1 MSYFVKDG
9 FMFSFDLKSGYHH
22 VDIAQEHQT
31 FLGFS
36 WPAPDSIKEIF
47 YVFTVLPFGLS
58 SAPWVFTK
66 VLKPLEKY
74 WGVQGLCIAIFLDH
88 GWAIVQ
94 DRESCRTKARAV
106 RADLCNA
113 GFVVNEDKSVWEPTQ
128 VLDWLG
134 ITWNAALGTF
144 KIVERRIVKII
155 NSIDHIIEADFKV
168 SAREL
173 SSFTGQVI
181 STGPVVGN
189 IGGRIMTRQ
198 CPLST
203 SCGDNWDSISLLD
216 DYCKEELYFWKEN
229 MVNINTRYCFVSK
242 VRSYFVYSDASA
254 TGGGAI
260 IDFNNDFVC
269 HKTWSENEKGQ
280 SSTWRELSVIE
291 FSLQS
296 FASVLEGSHVNWF
309 TDSQVAAK
317 IVEVGSMKLG
327 LHKMARRIFD
337 ICILSG
343 IPI

>member
-1 MSYFVKDG
+1 MDDG
-9 FMFSFDLKSGYHH
+9 W
-22 VDIAQEHQT
+22 T
-31 FLGFS
+31 
-36 WPAPDSIKEIF
+36 
-47 YVFTVLPFGLS
+47 
-58 SAPWVFTK
+58 
-66 VLKPLEKY
+66 
-74 WGVQGLCIAIFLDH
+74 
-88 GWAIVQ
+88 IVQ
-94 DRESCRTKARAV
+94 DREICPIKARAV

-134 ITWNAALGTF
+134 ITWNAALGT
-144 KIVERRIVKII
+144 RIVKII

-173 SSFTGQVI
+173 SASFTGQVI

-189 IGGRIMTRQ
+189 IGRIMTRY
-198 CPLST
+198 CVLST
-203 SCGDNWDSISLLD
+203 SCRDNWDSISLLD

-229 MVNINTRYCFVSK
+229 MVNINTRYCLVSK
-242 VRSYFVYSDASA
+242 VPSYFVYSDAST

-269 HKTWSENEKGQ
+269 HKTWSENERGQ
-280 SSTWRELSVIE
+280 SSTWRELSVTE

-296 FASVLEGSHVNWF
+296 FASVLEGSHVKWF

-337 ICILSG
+337 ICIRSG
-343 IPI
+343 IHLDVQWIPRTSNQQAVYISRLIDTDDWQITEEFFLFLDDLWGRHSVDCFANYYNHKISRYFSRFWNPISSGVDFFFQSLQGENC